1 MHWRGYGR
9 DMRRAGVAM
18 VLAAAVSSCSLFG
31 SGTPPTTTTTS
42 VVITT
47 TTTTSTT
54 TTTTLP
60 PVALLDDLPDI
71 DRDSPASLIRAAQ
84 RLMSARGFRAS
95 VDGDFG
101 RQTRARVRSLR
112 EALGL
117 EPDVV
122 IDIDVWRALYD
133 EATLP
138 FGAVDADVIEG
149 VAALGGLRVPAIAF
163 LFQDERSDDAE
174 SAHYLIP
181 FFVDGPMFAGWARRE
196 ATTGMDGT
204 WTVCDAMT
212 GSGVELVIITGFS
225 NDDRA
230 FTYRVMSM
238 GRGRVDLRIA
248 ITSVVGGQCP

>member
-1 MHWRGYGR
+1 MER
-9 DMRRAGVAM
+9 GVAAL
-18 VLAAAVSSCSLFG
+18 VLAATVSGCSLFG
-31 SGTPPTTTTTS
+31 SGTPPTTTTTTA
-42 VVITT
+42 VATT
-47 TTTTSTT
+47 TSSTSTT

-71 DRDSPASLIRAAQ
+71 DRDSPAALIRAAQ
-84 RLMSARGFRAS
+84 RLMTARGFKAS

-101 RQTRARVRSLR
+101 RQTRARLSSLR

-122 IDIDVWRALYD
+122 IDTEVWRALYD
-133 EATLP
+133 ESTLP
-138 FGAVDADVIEG
+138 FGPVDADVIDG

-163 LFQDERSDDAE
+163 LFQEERSDDSE

-196 ATTGMDGT
+196 ATTGLDDT
-204 WTVCDAMT
+204 WTVCDAMV
-212 GSGVELVIITGFS
+212 GSGVELAVITGFS

-238 GRGRVDLRIA
+238 GRGRVDVRIA
-248 ITSVVGGQCP
+248 LTSVVGGQCP

>member
-1 MHWRGYGR
+1 
-9 DMRRAGVAM
+9 MRRAVAAL
-18 VLAAAVSSCSLFG
+18 VLAATVSGCSLFG
-31 SGTPPTTTTTS
+31 SGTPPTTTTTTA
-42 VVITT
+42 VATT
-47 TTTTSTT
+47 TTSTTSTT

-71 DRDSPASLIRAAQ
+71 DRDSPAALIRAAQ
-84 RLMSARGFRAS
+84 RLLGVRGLRAV

-101 RQTRARVRSLR
+101 RQTRARVSSLR

-122 IDIDVWRALYD
+122 IDTEVWRALYD
-133 EATLP
+133 ESTLP
-138 FGAVDADVIEG
+138 FGAVDADVIDG

-163 LFQDERSDDAE
+163 VFQEERSDDAE

-196 ATTGMDGT
+196 ATTGLGDI
-204 WTVCDAMT
+204 WSVCDAMV

-225 NDDRA
+225 TDDRA

-238 GRGRVDLRIA
+238 GRGRVDIRIA
-248 ITSVVGGQCP
+248 VTSVVGGQCP